1 MLLNCGAEE
10 DSWESLVFTKEI
22 KPVNPKGNQC
32 WIFIGRMDAKAEVPI
47 LWPSDAKSRLTGK
60 DSDAGKDWEQEKKGM
75 TEDEMVG
82 WHHWLNEHEFEQTL
96 GDGEGQRS
104 LAWCCPW
111 GHKKSDTTEL
121 LNNNTPFNSHH
132 SLIQHR
138 QSSICV
144 IHRATR
150 ASDKLLQ
157 QASGRPGTGT
167 QAVQLASTVY
177 AFWRMNYLT

>member
-1 MLLNCGAEE
+1 MLLNCGVGETLE
-10 DSWESLVFTKEI
+10 SPLDSKEI
-22 KPVNPKGNQC
+22 QPVHHKGNQS
-32 WIFIGRMDAKAEVPI
+32 WIFIGRTDAEAEAPV
-47 LWPSDAKSRLTGK
+47 LWPPDTKSHLIEKGPDAR
-60 DSDAGKDWEQEKKGM
+60 KDWGQEKKGM

-82 WHHWLNEHEFEQTL
+82 WHHWLNEHEFEQTR

-104 LAWCCPW
+104 LTCCCPW
-111 GHKKSDTTEL
+111 RRKETDTTEQ
-121 LNNNTPFNSHH
+121 LNNNMPFNSHH

-144 IHRATR
+144 IHGATR

-167 QAVQLASTVY
+167 QVVQLGSTVS